1 MNVASQIELPPI
13 EPSLGVHV
21 VFLSTP
27 REEVIYVKVLLE
39 SYEGIASYR
48 TQNSEHVPGRA
59 LIAVLVAPD
68 FADDA
73 TAALQEIVASTGA
86 VQHAAGPVELTGL
99 QISLE
104 PGDESGR

>member
-1 MNVASQIELPPI
+1 MPGRLELPPV

-27 REEVIYVKVLLE
+27 REEVIFVKVLLE

-48 TQNSEHVPGRA
+48 TQNPEHVPGRA

-73 TAALQEIVASTGA
+73 ASVLEEIVASTGA
-86 VQHAAGPVELTGL
+86 EPHTPEVDDLIGL
-99 QISLE
+99 QVSLE
-104 PGDESGR
+104 PGDEWAR